1 MGGRV
6 LELKNLSV
14 SVSEKQIIHDISFVC
29 PEGTV
34 TVCMGPNGSGKSS
47 LLHTIMGNPAYN
59 LIAGHILYNGQ
70 DITTLAVDKRACLGI
85 FLTLQQPYEIPGV
98 LVSTL
103 LKESFRA
110 LHPELS
116 MDLYIDRLSLASQIL
131 GIDRSILDRGVHA
144 GFSGGEKKKLEML
157 QAFIIQPKILMLDE
171 LDSGLDIDA
180 RHVVGK
186 ALQVLK
192 ALVPT
197 MTILMVTHHDTF
209 FTYLPPDYV
218 HIIAQGIIKKSGDGL
233 LVHEIEKSGYANK
246 S

>member
-1 MGGRV
+1 M
-6 LELKNLSV
+6 LELKNCSV
-14 SVSEKQIIHDISFVC
+14 QVDGKQIITDVSLQC
-29 PEGTV
+29 PQGSI

-47 LLHTIMGNPAYN
+47 LLHTIMGNPIYAVISGSIAYN
-59 LIAGHILYNGQ
+59 NQ
-70 DITTLAVDKRACLGI
+70 DMTVMPVDKRAQLGL

-110 LHPELS
+110 LRPECS
-116 MDLYIDRLSLASQIL
+116 MDTYIDRLSFGCELL
-131 GIDRSILDRGVHA
+131 GIERSMLDRGVHA

-157 QAFIIQPKILMLDE
+157 QVLIIQPQFLMIDE

-186 ALQVLK
+186 ALATVK

-197 MTILMVTHHDTF
+197 MTILMITHHDTF
-209 FTYLPPDYV
+209 FGYIKPDYV
-218 HIIAQGIIKKSGDGL
+218 HIMVNGHIQKFGDSTL
-233 LVHEIEKSGYANK
+233 LAEIEKSGYVK
-246 S
+246 K